1 MTPMLRSRSA
11 SARKTTSDL
20 SPIFLRAGDATR
32 LYALESTRHMHD
44 LPKTSGWRREAPFR
58 LGDLEVLP
66 ASGELRSPEGTQRVR
81 PLLMDIL
88 VRLAAEPGEVVRR
101 ETLLEDVWPRRMV
114 NDEVLSRAIAELRTA
129 LGDDARGARYIETLP
144 KLGYRLV
151 APVHDLATVLD
162 PPTPPLAAAANDA
175 ARPLPRPSWPKL
187 AAALALVLVMLA
199 GAIAWHLRT
208 RAPDPAEL
216 EARLLAARPFTS
228 DPALEVGPRFSPDG
242 KHVAFSLVEGDE
254 SRVVVQDVDGSKRQF
269 IGNLEGHARL
279 NPVFLPDGRRIA
291 YWKSDGSEC
300 AIVRHDLDSGLE
312 EKLLDCA
319 LKPRTRF
326 DISRDGRWLVFAGVQ
341 RAQFPASLW
350 LLEIGA
356 SAGPVPLTSTEPGR
370 GEDVWP
376 RFSPDATQ
384 VVFFRGS
391 GANRM
396 PYLVQRGDPASA
408 RAITKME
415 GQAYG
420 AAWLGDSGPLV
431 AAGDWL
437 GFRALHAL
445 DLRDGA
451 IRLLGARGARFPEIG
466 PNGEIVYESATYSSN
481 VWMLDPASGKT
492 EGPLWLSTRYT
503 TQPEFSPDGRSIAFA
518 SNRDGIDAIY
528 VSALGGTPRRIA
540 AGEGMRYATPHWSRD
555 GRYVYAARYVVRKPA
570 GTTLDQVVRIPAEG
584 GGAEQLAALGDRVD
598 DIVEADDGRV
608 YFAERDGHAMRLS
621 RAPMNDLSR
630 IERLPF
636 PVVSRYR
643 IAAGRLVFTQP
654 NLKVLTSCR
663 LDTLACE
670 PLPGLS
676 LGDFDHDYWA
686 VGPRSIFLRIVG
698 ADGKL
703 RLARYD
709 LETRKLTQ
717 SWDLAP
723 NANGA
728 SIAISPDE
736 SRVAVVRE
744 EPPAIDLMI
753 AR

>member
-1 MTPMLRSRSA
+1 MLRSRNA
-11 SARKTTSDL
+11 TARKTTSDL
-20 SPIFLRAGDATR
+20 SPIFLRAGDAAR
-32 LYALESTRHMHD
+32 LYALESRRHMHD

-66 ASGELRSPEGTQRVR
+66 ASGELRSPGGTQRVR

-162 PPTPPLAAAANDA
+162 PPTPPVVAAANDA
-175 ARPLPRPSWPKL
+175 ARPLPRHPWAKA
-187 AAALALVLVMLA
+187 AAALAVVAVVLG
-199 GAIAWHLRT
+199 GAAAWLQRG
-208 RAPDPAEL
+208 RGASPAEL

-228 DPALEVGPRFSPDG
+228 DPALEVAPRFSPDG

-254 SRVVVQDVDGSKRQF
+254 SRVVVQDVDGSRRQF
-269 IGNLEGHARL
+269 VGNLEGHARL
-279 NPVFLPDGRRIA
+279 GPVFFPDGRRIA
-291 YWKSDGSEC
+291 YWKSDGKDC
-300 AIVRHDLDSGLE
+300 AIVRHDLDTGNE

-319 LKPRTRF
+319 LQPRSRF
-326 DISRDGRWLVFAGVQ
+326 DLSRDGRWLVFAAQ
-341 RAQFPASLW
+341 PRSQFPASLW
-350 LLEIGA
+350 VLEIGA
-356 SAGPVPLTSTEPGR
+356 NTSPVPLTATEPGR

-376 RFSPDATQ
+376 RFSPDARQ
-384 VVFFRGS
+384 VLFFRGT
-391 GANRM
+391 GANRV
-396 PYLVQRGDPASA
+396 PYVVRRDDPASA
-408 RAITKME
+408 RAVTRME

-420 AAWLGDSGPLV
+420 AAWLGESGPLL

-437 GFRALHAL
+437 GFRALHAI
-445 DLRDGA
+445 DLGDGA
-451 IRLLGARGARFPEIG
+451 VRLLGARGARFPDLG
-466 PNGEIVYESATYSSN
+466 PNGEIAYESATYSSN
-481 VWMLDPASGKT
+481 VWMLDVASGRT
-492 EGPLWLSTRYT
+492 EGPLWRSTRYT

-528 VSALGGTPRRIA
+528 VAAPGGEPRRIVA
-540 AGEGMRYATPHWSRD
+540 TEGMRYATPHWSRD
-555 GRYVYAARYVVRKPA
+555 GRYVYAARYVLRKPA
-570 GTTLDQVVRIPAEG
+570 GTTLDQVVRIPAG
-584 GGAEQLAALGDRVD
+584 GGPAEQLAALGDRVD
-598 DIVEADDGRV
+598 DVLVAEDGRV

-621 RAPMNDLSR
+621 RAPLGDLSR
-630 IERLPF
+630 IERLPL

-643 IAAGRLVFTQP
+643 IAGGRLVFTQP
-654 NLKVLTSCR
+654 NLKTLTSCR

-676 LGDFDHDYWA
+676 IGDFDHDHWA
-686 VGPRSIFLRIVG
+686 VGPRSVFLRVVN
-698 ADGKL
+698 AEGKL

-709 LETRKLTQ
+709 LDSRRLTQ

-736 SRVAVVRE
+736 SRVAIVRE

>member
-1 MTPMLRSRSA
+1 
-11 SARKTTSDL
+11 
-20 SPIFLRAGDATR
+20 
-32 LYALESTRHMHD
+32 MHD
-44 LPKTSGWRREAPFR
+44 LPKTSGWRRETPFR
-58 LGDLEVLP
+58 LGDLEILP
-66 ASGELRSPEGTQRVR
+66 ASGELRSRRGVQRVR

-151 APVHDLATVLD
+151 ASVGDLAPDAAPVAE
-162 PPTPPLAAAANDA
+162 PAPIAAANEA
-175 ARPLPRPSWPKL
+175 IEPSARRTWVASIALIAGLVVL
-187 AAALALVLVMLA
+187 AA
-199 GAIAWHLRT
+199 IAATLWQRS
-208 RAPDPAEL
+208 RAPDIAAL
-216 EARLLAARPFTS
+216 EAKLRTARPFTS
-228 DPALEVGPRFSPDG
+228 DPALEVSPRFSPDG
-242 KHVAFSLVEGDE
+242 KRVAFALVEGDE
-254 SRVVVQDVDGSKRQF
+254 SRVVIQDVDGSQRRF
-269 IGNLEGHARL
+269 IGNLEGYARL
-279 NPVFLPDGRRIA
+279 GAVFFPDGRHIA
-291 YWKSDGSEC
+291 YWKGDGKEC
-300 AIVRHDLDSGLE
+300 AIVRHDLETGLE

-319 LKPRTRF
+319 LKPRTLL
-326 DISRDGRWLVFAGVQ
+326 DLSRDGRWLVFAGSQ
-341 RAQFPASLW
+341 RPQFPASLW

-356 SAGPVPLTSTEPGR
+356 NASPVPLTTTEPGR
-370 GEDVWP
+370 GEDIWP
-376 RFSPDATQ
+376 RFSPDGTQ
-384 VVFFRGS
+384 VVFFRGT
-391 GANRM
+391 GANRV
-396 PYLVQRGDPASA
+396 PWIVRRGDPSSA

-415 GQAYG
+415 GQVYG
-420 AAWLGDSGPLV
+420 AAWLGNSGPLV

-437 GFRALHAL
+437 GFRALHTI
-445 DLRDGA
+445 DLGDGA

-466 PNGEIVYESATYSSN
+466 PNGEIVYENATYSSN
-481 VWMLDPASGKT
+481 VWMLDPASGRT

-503 TQPEFSPDGRSIAFA
+503 TQPEFSPDGGSIAFA
-518 SNRDGIDAIY
+518 SNRDGFDAIF
-528 VSALGGTPRRIA
+528 VASPGGTPRRIA

-555 GRYVYAARYVVRKPA
+555 GRYVYAARYVLRKPA
-570 GTTLDQVVRIPAEG
+570 GTTLDQVVRIPADG
-584 GGAEQLAALGDRVD
+584 GPAEQLTALGDKVD

-621 RAPMNDLSR
+621 RAPANDLAR

-643 IAAGRLVFTQP
+643 IAGRRLVFTQP
-654 NLKVLTSCR
+654 NLKVLTSCS

-676 LGDFDHDYWA
+676 MGEFDHDYWA
-686 VGPRSIFLRIVG
+686 VGPRSIFLRVFNN
-698 ADGKL
+698 DGKP

-723 NANGA
+723 KANGA
-728 SIAISPDE
+728 SIAIAPDE
-736 SRVAVVRE
+736 SRVAIVRE